1 MSKDETAGLN
11 QAGSNISK
19 LKKDVKAGVDRIEA
33 LKVDRTS
40 INESIASV
48 KADLATKGI
57 PKKALDM
64 ALSYMN
70 MDPDKREGFDVAYE
84 IVREAIELP
93 METAQMDMNLGDDKK
108 DGDK

>member
-11 QAGSNISK
+11 QAGSNIAK
-19 LKKDVKAGVDRIEA
+19 LKKDVKAGVDKIES
-33 LKVDRTS
+33 LKLDRTS
-40 INESIASV
+40 INEDIAAV
-48 KADLATKGI
+48 KADLAAKGI

-64 ALSYMN
+64 ALAYMN

-93 METAQMDMNLGDDKK
+93 METSQMDMDLGDKK
-108 DGDK
+108 EGDK